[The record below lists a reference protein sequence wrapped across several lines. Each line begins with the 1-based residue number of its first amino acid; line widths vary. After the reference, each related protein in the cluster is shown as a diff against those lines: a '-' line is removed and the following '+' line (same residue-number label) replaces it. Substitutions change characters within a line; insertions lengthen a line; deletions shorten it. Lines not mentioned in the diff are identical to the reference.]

1 MDFEVREPYARRRT
15 DRSPIAQVIGPIE
28 AAFAAGN
35 LLLAHQLIEEQPVVA
50 WFGFPQE
57 RFGEILNAV
66 MREHAP
72 SRGFVASMGALLRP
86 GHGSLG
92 DPSGLARS
100 APRSA
105 EALATE
111 LFALR
116 RSGRVIDALSVARE
130 LARHYGSLQVA
141 YDASL
146 GWGLFSTVQHGITT
160 MLAGEFGES
169 LATFAVARMQ
179 NRVPALTAL
188 SRDAHLKPAVIEA
201 LYGDPRKARQLIEAA
216 DRLPRTESW
225 VEDTVDA
232 TRAIAVA
239 TLQSGDPERALRIL
253 DEVPLH
259 DVGEMW
265 PFYIAAVH
273 RQVTMLGDPREANR
287 RLAPFASAPGARDG
301 GQGFTGSVL
310 SLCDARMAI
319 VHGDLARAAR
329 ALADADGALTITA
342 VLAALLELLSGKARQ
357 AQRRASELR
366 AGTRDLRTLDLWR
379 MAVIAGSHLALGET
393 DDCRATLDLVL
404 DYPGGLQPDEAR
416 YFSRPVRELAEAEV
430 PGWPLLPEASPGE
443 FEPFPA
449 AETMLTVREVGL
461 LAQLASGRTRAE
473 IARSEFI
480 SVNTLKAHL
489 SSIYRKLGVGSRAA
503 AIAHAERRGLL

>member
-1 MDFEVREPYARRRT
+1 MNREMQESQARRRS
-15 DRSPIAQVIGPIE
+15 DRSPIAQIIGPIE
-28 AAFAAGN
+28 AAFASGD
-35 LLLAHQLIEEQPVVA
+35 LLRTQQLLEEQPVVA
-50 WFGFPQE
+50 WFGFPQD

-86 GHGSLG
+86 DQGPDAAAEVP
-92 DPSGLARS
+92 DPA
-100 APRSA
+100 APPSA
-105 EALATE
+105 ESLATE

-116 RSGRVIDALSVARE
+116 RSGRVIDALRVARE
-130 LARHYGSLQVA
+130 LSRHYGTLQMA

-146 GWGLFSTVQHGITT
+146 GWGLFSMVQHGITT
-160 MLAGEFGES
+160 MLAGEFAES
-169 LATFAVARMQ
+169 LATFAIARMQ
-179 NRVPALTAL
+179 NRIPALTAL

-201 LYGDPRKARQLIEAA
+201 LYGDPRKARQLIDAA
-216 DRLPRTESW
+216 DQLPRTESW

-232 TRAIAVA
+232 TRTIAVA
-239 TLQSGDPERALRIL
+239 ALHSDDPERALRML
-253 DEVPLH
+253 DEVPMH
-259 DVGEMW
+259 AVGEMW

-273 RQVTMLGDPREANR
+273 RQVTLLGDPREANR
-287 RLAPFASAPGARDG
+287 RLAPFVSAPGARDG
-301 GQGFTGSVL
+301 GQGFVGSVL

-329 ALADADGALTITA
+329 ALADADPALPVTA
-342 VLAALLELLSGKARQ
+342 VLTALLELLSGKARQ
-357 AQRRASELR
+357 AQRSASELR

-379 MAVIAGSHLALGET
+379 LAVIAGSHLALGET
-393 DDCRATLDLVL
+393 DDCRTTLALVL
-404 DYPGGLQPDEAR
+404 DYPGGLQPAEAR
-416 YFSRPVRELAEAEV
+416 YFSRAVRELAEAEV
-430 PGWPLLPEASPGE
+430 PGWPILPEAGPTE
-443 FEPFPA
+443 FEAFPA
-449 AETMLTVREVGL
+449 AEAMFTEREVGL

-503 AIAHAERRGLL
+503 AIVHAERRGLL